1 METMREYFDAV
12 VVGAGISGIS
22 ASYHLQKYCPDKT
35 YAVLEGRAALGGTWD
50 LFRYPG
56 VRSDSDMHTLGFS
69 FKPWIADDSIADAP
83 AILDY
88 LHETVNEFGIAPHI
102 RFNSRLTAASWESK
116 TARWTVTVATP
127 EGEQQLECNFL
138 IMGTGYYNYEQPYD
152 AGFLNQAAFRGQII
166 HPQFWP
172 KDLDYKDK
180 QVVVIG
186 SGATAATV
194 VPAMAKDAAHVT
206 MLQRSPTYMI
216 ARPRRDAIANT
227 LRKVM
232 PSKLAYGVT
241 RIKNIR
247 YQHFLYSYSKRH
259 PDKAAQALRND
270 ALKRLGDDYPVDVH
284 FKPSYGPWDQRLC
297 LLPDGDLFTA
307 IKSGKAEVVTDTIQ
321 CFTEHGILLESGT
334 ELPADIIVTATGLTM
349 ELMSGVTLTV
359 DGAPMPVRKTISYKG
374 CMYSGIPNLVSLFG
388 YANAS
393 WTLKADL
400 IARFATRLINHMD
413 KIGAAYCVPDAKG
426 VLPLA
431 LPLMD
436 LSSSYVKRAELSMP
450 KQAER
455 DPWRV
460 HHNYFIDKKLLG
472 GGRLEDGAM
481 KFVRLG

>member
-1 METMREYFDAV
+1 MREYFDAI

-22 ASYHLQKYCPDKT
+22 ASYHLQKYCPTKT

-69 FKPWIADDSIADAP
+69 FKPWIAEDSIADGP

-88 LHETVNEFGIAPHI
+88 LQETVDEFGIAPHI
-102 RFNSRLTAASWESK
+102 RFNSRLTAASWDSK
-116 TARWTVTVATP
+116 AARWTVTVATP
-127 EGEQQLECNFL
+127 EGEQSLECNFL
-138 IMGTGYYNYEQPYD
+138 FMGTGYYHYEKPYEPD
-152 AGFLNQAAFRGQII
+152 FLNQAAFKGQVI

-172 KDLDYKDK
+172 KDLDYKGK
-180 QVVVIG
+180 RVVVIG

-194 VPAMAKDAAHVT
+194 VPAMATDAAHVT

-216 ARPRRDAIANT
+216 ARPRRDAIANA

-232 PSKLAYGVT
+232 PPALAYGVT
-241 RIKNIR
+241 RFKNIR
-247 YQHFLYSYSKRH
+247 FQNYIYSYSKRH
-259 PDKAAQALRND
+259 PDKVAKTLRGE

-284 FKPSYGPWDQRLC
+284 FKPSYNPWDQRMC
-297 LLPDGDLFTA
+297 LLPDGDLFAA
-307 IKSGKAEVVTDTIQ
+307 IKSGRAEVVTDTIQ
-321 CFTEHGILLESGT
+321 CFTETGILLESGR
-334 ELPADIIVTATGLTM
+334 ELPADIVVTATGLTM

-400 IARFATRLINHMD
+400 IARFATRLINHTD
-413 KIGAAYCVPDAKG
+413 KIGAAYCMPDAKG
-426 VLPLA
+426 VLPIQA
-431 LPLMD
+431 PLMD
-436 LSSSYVKRAELSMP
+436 LSSSYVKRAEMSMP
-450 KQAER
+450 KQAEQ

-460 HHNYFIDKKLLG
+460 HHNYFIDKKLLRSG
-472 GGRLEDGAM
+472 QLEDGAM